1 MQSHCGTA
9 KKYSLKKPAFLFAVL
24 KRRKTNRI
32 SFFNKSESSYSSPY
46 PEFSSKFCISIV
58 NMRSLQAIMALR
70 NLRAKLMAW
79 VIFFY
84 VAHTFKLKNYRVSF
98 LAERLPGLLV
108 NL

>member
-1 MQSHCGTA
+1 
-9 KKYSLKKPAFLFAVL
+9 
-24 KRRKTNRI
+24 
-32 SFFNKSESSYSSPY
+32 
-46 PEFSSKFCISIV
+46 
-58 NMRSLQAIMALR
+58 MALR